1 MKKTATI
8 LIMIFST
15 YADERIDQPSAEILP
30 FDVSQL
36 MDKQINR
43 VNKVFSE
50 MSKTSTVIAHS
61 QWSKDNM
68 FTAQKCAIR
77 RFSDDENQFVYLVEI
92 PSGVKDFDFIVISTK
107 RGDGHDL
114 KLLKP

>member
-1 MKKTATI
+1 
-8 LIMIFST
+8 
-15 YADERIDQPSAEILP
+15 
-30 FDVSQL
+30 
-36 MDKQINR
+36 
-43 VNKVFSE
+43 
-50 MSKTSTVIAHS
+50 
-61 QWSKDNM
+61 M